1 MTNKDAYMIYFSDEG
16 AMMLSLGKYSIDPS
30 ATDNNYVSAALGMI
44 ERICQPDYKQGNTSE
59 TLSTSTRNYL
69 YSRAMGIL
77 NDAGIDVDEFLISK
91 QIVTGSDW

>member
-1 MTNKDAYMIYFSDEG
+1 MSVMKQLWDMNQI
-16 AMMLSLGKYSIDPS
+16 
-30 ATDNNYVSAALGMI
+30 
-44 ERICQPDYKQGNTSE
+44 RICQPDYKQGNTSE

-77 NDAGIDVDEFLISK
+77 NDAGIDVDELLVSK